1 MIKVSRSMKLQVG
14 LMSLLK
20 MSNSKWWW
28 MVQSIQSSI
37 PKWYTTC
44 VKKCDKLVSR
54 RWWQHFSEYYF
65 MMCWI
70 TLTPKLSINFLRYC
84 YIIHLCPLKILDK
97 NPTKKCG
104 KISRSKSIWH
114 VLMRKISRSNI
125 YWYLVMAFI
134 CWVIAFF

>member
-1 MIKVSRSMKLQVG
+1 MYINLTHWQLTIYASSSILELYILSTMIKVSRSMKLQVG

-44 VKKCDKLVSR
+44 VKKCDKLMSR

-97 NPTKKCG
+97 NPTKKMWENF
-104 KISRSKSIWH
+104 KK
-114 VLMRKISRSNI
+114 
-125 YWYLVMAFI
+125 
-134 CWVIAFF
+134 